1 MNLSRLLKL
10 AVVAVI
16 AGIAYISGVLSAMV
30 FDMADPTVR
39 VELRNQT
46 GKPIQSV
53 EIAHGCGDRQ
63 TRLVETP
70 RSEATV
76 LGYGFLVCGIS
87 DGDSTYRVRVTHTD
101 GSSATSQAVRVEPG
115 DRLVELIEGTEIR
128 TASRSGLRTPSA
140 SGSVGEPS
148 TAR

>member
-1 MNLSRLLKL
+1 LNLLRLLKL
-10 AVVAVI
+10 VVVAVI
-16 AGIAYISGVLSAMV
+16 AGVAYLSGVFSAIV

-63 TRLVETP
+63 TRLVEAP
-70 RSEATV
+70 RSGAAV
-76 LGYGFLVCGIS
+76 LDYGFLVCGIS
-87 DGDSTYRVRVTHTD
+87 DGDSTYRVHVTHTD

-115 DRLVELIEGTEIR
+115 DRMVATIGGTEIR
-128 TASRSGLRTPSA
+128 TTSRSGSRTTPA
-140 SGSVGEPS
+140 SGSVVQPN